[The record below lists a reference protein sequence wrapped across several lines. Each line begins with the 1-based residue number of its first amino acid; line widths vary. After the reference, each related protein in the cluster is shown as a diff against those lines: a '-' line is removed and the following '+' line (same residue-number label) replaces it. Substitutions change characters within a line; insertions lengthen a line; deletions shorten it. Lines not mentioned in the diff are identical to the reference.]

1 MERRRVWME
10 ENKDKASKTKW
21 KGEEVDGRK

>member
-10 ENKDKASKTKW
+10 ENKDKASKINGK
-21 KGEEVDGRK
+21 KKSVDGRK